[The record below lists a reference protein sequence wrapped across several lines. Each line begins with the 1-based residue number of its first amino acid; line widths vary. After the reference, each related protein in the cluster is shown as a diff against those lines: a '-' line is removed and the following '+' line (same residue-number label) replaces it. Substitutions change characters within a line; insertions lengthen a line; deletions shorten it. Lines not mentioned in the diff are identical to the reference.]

1 MSVGYLEINLRWVQ
15 RLSAKYYHKIITG
28 LNPRL
33 HQMPN
38 SFKLFLFFKNMYVY
52 ISIIKIARR
61 NSTGE
66 KEIIND
72 ISSAIKNK

>member
-1 MSVGYLEINLRWVQ
+1 
-15 RLSAKYYHKIITG
+15 
-28 LNPRL
+28 
-33 HQMPN
+33 MPN